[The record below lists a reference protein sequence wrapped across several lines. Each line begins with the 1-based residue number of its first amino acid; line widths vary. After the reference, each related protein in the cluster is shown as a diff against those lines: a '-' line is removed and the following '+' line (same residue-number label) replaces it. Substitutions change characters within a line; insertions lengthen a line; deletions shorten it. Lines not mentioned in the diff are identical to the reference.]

1 MKRALALIYGVLAYL
16 FFLGTFSYAVCFV
29 GGTFVPK
36 TIDRGFESVTS
47 TAVVI
52 DLALLAIFAIQHS
65 VMARQGFKRRW
76 TQVVSWYVERS
87 TYVVFAS
94 AALALLLWQ
103 WRPLPLVI
111 WDVRGTWSD
120 TPLRVVSWVGWGIL
134 LLSTFLVNH
143 FELFGLQQVWS
154 HFRGEEFHSPAFKT
168 PGLYRIVRH
177 PLYAGFIIAFWATP
191 FMTAGHFLFS
201 VACTSYILLGIFF
214 EERDLIKAFG
224 QEYLNYCR
232 RVPMLIPFM
241 KSGNALTDSSTRSQT
256 TSHRSGRLDSSSN

>member
-1 MKRALALIYGVLAYL
+1 MKRAFVLLYGVLAYL

-29 GGTFVPK
+29 GGIFVPR
-36 TIDRGFESVTS
+36 TVDHGLESP
-47 TAVVI
+47 TALAIVI
-52 DLALLAIFAIQHS
+52 DLALLGVFAIQHS
-65 VMARQGFKRRW
+65 VMARRGFKRRW

-103 WRPLPLVI
+103 WRPLPQVI
-111 WDVRGTWSD
+111 WDVRNGWSD
-120 TPLRVVSWVGWGIL
+120 TPLRLLFWIGWGIL

-143 FELFGLQQVWS
+143 FELFGLQQVWG
-154 HFRGEEFHSPAFKT
+154 HFRGAEFHSPAFKT
-168 PGLYRIVRH
+168 PGLYRVVRH

-191 FMTAGHFLFS
+191 FMTAGHLLFS
-201 VACTSYILLGIFF
+201 VASTGYILLGIFF

-224 QEYLNYCR
+224 QQYRDYSR

-241 KSGNALTDSSTRSQT
+241 KWGGARSTQGRASSGNSA
-256 TSHRSGRLDSSSN
+256 RLESSSD